1 MKDSQRILEMA
12 KENNGIVTAAMVSEA
27 EISRGILK
35 YLSDN
40 GRLERSARGIYV
52 LPEVWEDEFVNV
64 QGCFKSG
71 IYSRETALFL
81 LGLTDR
87 TPTRFHMTFPGTYNL
102 SKPKAE
108 GILCSSAKEPIY
120 SLGIH
125 EATTPGGN
133 TVYSYN
139 AERTLCDILK
149 PRNQVDISIVTD
161 AFKRYAVMKEKN
173 IPLLSEYAKEL
184 KVEKRLR
191 SYLEVLL

>member
-40 GRLERSARGIYV
+40 GKLERSARGIYI
-52 LPEVWEDEFVNV
+52 LPEIWEDEFVNL
-64 QGCFKSG
+64 QGRFKRG
-71 IYSRETALFL
+71 VYSRETALFL

-87 TPTRFHMTFPGTYNL
+87 TPARFHMTFPGTYNL

-125 EATTPGGN
+125 EVTTPGGHA
-133 TVYSYN
+133 VYSYN

-149 PRNQVDISIVTD
+149 PTNRVDISIVTD
-161 AFKRYAVMKEKN
+161 AFKRYAALKEKN
-173 IPLLSEYAKEL
+173 IPLLSEYAKAL

-191 SYLEVLL
+191 SYMEVLL